1 MARVSEGMCEDAE
14 DARDGCMIVIPVYYK
29 SSSRILSPNGDRHRV
44 ATTEARR
51 FVYANSVLRAG
62 ASFSPTFEKVPT
74 EQKVVFNNSQI

>member
-51 FVYANSVLRAG
+51 FVYANIVLRA
-62 ASFSPTFEKVPT
+62 
-74 EQKVVFNNSQI
+74 

>member
-51 FVYANSVLRAG
+51 FVYANIVLRA
-62 ASFSPTFEKVPT
+62 SVPCYLRTKVLFYEST
-74 EQKVVFNNSQI
+74 N